1 MKKLAILVPVL
12 VLSLTGC
19 GTETAKTGTINCTLS
34 TNDVVNGY
42 SLESSYVI
50 NYTGDYVDNVET
62 KEEVTS
68 ESEDILEYFETTLND
83 TYSATSKAYGGYTYT
98 VTNEN
103 GKVIS
108 DVTIDYGK
116 MNIDQYVKDQPTL
129 KSYVEDGKLLVDGI
143 KAIYESMGATC
154 E

>member
-12 VLSLTGC
+12 ALSLTGC
-19 GTETAKTGTINCTLS
+19 GTETAKTGTINCALS
-34 TNDVVNGY
+34 KNDVVSEY

-62 KEEVTS
+62 KETVSSDS
-68 ESEDILEYFETTLND
+68 EYVLEYFEQTFND

-98 VTNEN
+98 VTKEDK
-103 GKVIS
+103 KVIS
-108 DVTIDYGK
+108 DVKIDYNE
-116 MNIDQYVKDQPTL
+116 MDIDQFVKDQPTL
-129 KSYVEDGKLLVDGI
+129 KDFVENGKMLVDGV
-143 KAIYESMGATC
+143 KSVYEAMGATC